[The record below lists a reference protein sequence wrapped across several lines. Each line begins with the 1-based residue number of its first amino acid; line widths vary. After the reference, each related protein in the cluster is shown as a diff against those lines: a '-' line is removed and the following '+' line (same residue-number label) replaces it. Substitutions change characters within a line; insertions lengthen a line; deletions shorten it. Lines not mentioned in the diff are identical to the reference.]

1 MEKKMLEDI
10 WLKVE
15 EQLVS
20 SMPAS
25 KTMWL
30 DYVSFREADGDV
42 VHLEC
47 NSAMTKDSFERNC
60 MTEALNLMQEL
71 TGRPIMLDVSVMT
84 DESTLSQTGG
94 EDNDDDYQRK
104 ESSKKGTRTSL
115 LNPAYTFDS
124 FIPCDSTSFAY
135 NACKAIAMDPGA
147 NYNPCLIF
155 GGVGLGKTHLLESI
169 GNYIEAENPR
179 MNVIYVTAETFTN
192 DFIQSLTNK
201 NTSQFRIKYRKAD
214 VLLIDDIHFL
224 EKKIQSQEELF
235 HTFNDLYETNKQI
248 VFTCDRPISELKGFT
263 DRLKSRFTRGLN
275 INLTAP
281 DYETRVAILRRKCD
295 EKGVKIYDSVLN
307 YIAENIKTN
316 VRDLEGTLT
325 TLIAYS
331 SLIKSEI
338 TLDVAQEQLK
348 NIIASPMA
356 GEQDISIG
364 SIVKEVSNYFN
375 IDVGDIRS
383 KKRTAIIRDARNMAI
398 YLTRR
403 ITQYSTTE
411 IGSFFDRDHSTV
423 THAIDKVEKERKTN
437 AELAQT
443 LDTLE
448 NSIKAKAK

>member
-1 MEKKMLEDI
+1 
-10 WLKVE
+10 
-15 EQLVS
+15 
-20 SMPAS
+20 
-25 KTMWL
+25 
-30 DYVSFREADGDV
+30 
-42 VHLEC
+42 
-47 NSAMTKDSFERNC
+47 
-60 MTEALNLMQEL
+60 
-71 TGRPIMLDVSVMT
+71 
-84 DESTLSQTGG
+84 
-94 EDNDDDYQRK
+94 
-104 ESSKKGTRTSL
+104 
-115 LNPAYTFDS
+115 
-124 FIPCDSTSFAY
+124 
-135 NACKAIAMDPGA
+135 
-147 NYNPCLIF
+147 
-155 GGVGLGKTHLLESI
+155 
-169 GNYIEAENPR
+169 

-364 SIVKEVSNYFN
+364 SIVKEISNYFN

-423 THAIDKVEKERKTN
+423 THAIDKVEKERKSN

-448 NSIKAKAK
+448 SSIKAKAK

>member
-71 TGRPIMLDVSVMT
+71 TGRPITLDVSVMT

-94 EDNDDDYQRK
+94 QDGDEDHQRK

-235 HTFNDLYETNKQI
+235 HTFNDLYETDKQI

-338 TLDVAQEQLK
+338 TL
-348 NIIASPMA
+348 
-356 GEQDISIG
+356 
-364 SIVKEVSNYFN
+364 VSNYFN

-423 THAIDKVEKERKTN
+423 THAIDKVEKERKSN